1 MSLVQL
7 DTHALDPKTAM
18 PFPEAAKAD
27 LRDTQLRRNV
37 ARATDTIQRKRAALV
52 EEKTDW
58 QALRDA
64 SANYASAPKPDMVA
78 IMAEWSRQDPVI
90 ILGQSLGVF
99 VYVRNLM
106 LVKKNRLRAEKARRR
121 EEQAIQKSP
130 VLADLPPCPVCMK
143 AASRCRAVP

>member
-7 DTHALDPKTAM
+7 GTHALDPRTAP

-58 QALRDA
+58 QGAGRGGGRGHPSRVSDEPRPLPARVRGTFSGGRRNGALGC
-64 SANYASAPKPDMVA
+64 K
-78 IMAEWSRQDPVI
+78 
-90 ILGQSLGVF
+90 
-99 VYVRNLM
+99 
-106 LVKKNRLRAEKARRR
+106 RRR
-121 EEQAIQKSP
+121 GEP
-130 VLADLPPCPVCMK
+130 DRPRPLA
-143 AASRCRAVP
+143 AERRERGNQ